1 MDADDRVHVLFA
13 RSLAA
18 SWPWLSAHAGDPGG
32 LRRTGADGPWDPI
45 WPAWTHVDDGLI
57 DVKEQVG
64 TRKVYAITDRGKQAL
79 QEEYERLC
87 RMVQDIQPFL
97 GKGGKLP

>member
-32 LRRTGADGPWDPI
+32 LRRTGAAG
-45 WPAWTHVDDGLI
+45 TLYGLLGRMLDDGLI